1 MWGSLRFNSC
11 FYEWHYISGNS
22 LQAHFFSTCLR
33 KTLGK
38 TEAWQDCSVCNVQ
51 VTFVS
56 WNVIRATR
64 SIKGAVKV
72 APDPSALF
80 IYSITESVNRG
91 LNKVLAMST
100 FLYVPVYTMRACTT
114 YIASIKSMLG
124 ERCACVLRNMTVCVF
139 ACGWRKGDI
148 DPWLDK
154 AIILAFPSSVLKKN
168 NQKSIT
174 YWACVV
180 SVLLFYRAL
189 LCLTGWLKVHNIHSK
204 NKRRGLWLKCTKDLN
219 LG

>member
-1 MWGSLRFNSC
+1 MESFDREKVRFTLWLADFWFILMHEPHHLWRRDSQPYSVGFLDFKVHKWITLLQMWCSLRFNSC

-72 APDPSALF
+72 APDPNALF

-91 LNKVLAMST
+91 LNKAEFWPCSPSFMFQCTQWEL
-100 FLYVPVYTMRACTT
+100 VP
-114 YIASIKSMLG
+114 L
-124 ERCACVLRNMTVCVF
+124 
-139 ACGWRKGDI
+139 
-148 DPWLDK
+148 
-154 AIILAFPSSVLKKN
+154 ILP
-168 NQKSIT
+168 Q
-174 YWACVV
+174 
-180 SVLLFYRAL
+180 
-189 LCLTGWLKVHNIHSK
+189 
-204 NKRRGLWLKCTKDLN
+204 
-219 LG
+219 